1 MNFAREKRKNNS
13 FLPFLFA
20 VIATEKNLW
29 VALWLEILRSRSMA
43 PTKTKTETKH
53 QAFGLTDEQALEMY
67 WSMLLARRLDE
78 RMWILHRQH
87 EVAFHI
93 SGIGHE
99 AAQVGAAF
107 ALKKGYDWVHPY
119 YRDHALVLALG
130 MTPRDLMLALFGK
143 EGEPSSGARQMPSHF
158 GYRPLK
164 IVSGSSPVATQIP
177 QASGIA
183 FAIRYTGTDEVVLTC
198 FGEGSTA
205 EGDFHEGLNWAGI
218 YKLPVIFLCQN
229 NQYAISVPTD
239 KQMAVK
245 NVADRA
251 VAYGMPGIIV
261 DGNDVLESYRVINE
275 AVARA
280 RRGDGPTL
288 VEAKTY
294 RPVPHSS
301 DDDDRTY
308 RPREEVE
315 EWKRKDPILRMQ
327 QYLLSIDL
335 LDDAKIQ
342 AYEVRAKQI
351 VDDATEFAKNAP
363 FPKPEF
369 ALANVWGQ
377 VPKP

>member
-1 MNFAREKRKNNS
+1 M
-13 FLPFLFA
+13 P
-20 VIATEKNLW
+20 
-29 VALWLEILRSRSMA
+29 
-43 PTKTKTETKH
+43 PQKTENDAKH
-53 QAFGLTDEQALEMY
+53 RTLGLTDEQALDMY

-99 AAQVGAAF
+99 GTQVGAAF

-119 YRDHALVLALG
+119 YRDHALVLTMG
-130 MTPRDLMLALFGK
+130 MTSRDLMLALYGK
-143 EGEPSSGARQMPSHF
+143 EGEPSSGAHQMPSHF
-158 GYRPLK
+158 GCRPLK

-177 QASGIA
+177 QASGIG
-183 FAIRYTGTDEVVLTC
+183 FAIHYQGTDEVVLTC

-218 YKLPVIFLCQN
+218 FKLPVIFLCQN
-229 NQYAISVPTD
+229 NQYAISEPTE
-239 KQMAVK
+239 KEMPVK

-251 VAYGMPGIIV
+251 VAYGMPGVIV
-261 DGNDVLESYRVINE
+261 DGNDALEVYRVMQE

-280 RRGDGPTL
+280 RRGDGATL

-308 RPREEVE
+308 RSREEVE
-315 EWKRKDPILRMQ
+315 DWKKKDPILRMQ
-327 QYLLSIDL
+327 QYLQSIGL
-335 LDDAKIQ
+335 LNDAKTQ
-342 AYEVRAKQI
+342 EYEARAKQI

-363 FPKPEF
+363 YPVPEK
-369 ALANVWGQ
+369 ALENVWGELPQ
-377 VPKP
+377 A

>member
-1 MNFAREKRKNNS
+1 MTPPS
-13 FLPFLFA
+13 
-20 VIATEKNLW
+20 
-29 VALWLEILRSRSMA
+29 
-43 PTKTKTETKH
+43 KTKNDVKH
-53 QAFGLTDEQALEMY
+53 RALALTDEQAIDMY

-99 AAQVGAAF
+99 GTQVGAAF

-119 YRDHALVLALG
+119 YRDLALSLTLG
-130 MTPRDLMLALFGK
+130 MTSRDLMLALYGK
-143 EGEPSSGARQMPSHF
+143 EGEPSSGGRQMPSHF
-158 GYRPLK
+158 GSRTLK

-177 QASGIA
+177 QAAGIG
-183 FAIRYTGTDEVVLTC
+183 FAMRYQGTDEVVLTC

-205 EGDFHEGLNWAGI
+205 EGDFHEALNWAGI

-229 NQYAISVPTD
+229 NQYAISSPTHKEMPVP
-239 KQMAVK
+239 

-251 VAYGMPGIIV
+251 VAYDMPGVIV
-261 DGNDVLESYRVINE
+261 DGNDVLESYRVMKE

-280 RRGDGPTL
+280 RRGEGATL

-308 RPREEVE
+308 RSREEVE
-315 EWKRKDPILRMQ
+315 EWKKKDPILRMQ
-327 QYLLSIDL
+327 QYLQSIDL
-335 LDDAKIQ
+335 LNNAKMQ
-342 AYEVRAKQI
+342 EYETRAKQI

-363 FPKPEF
+363 YPAPEK
-369 ALANVWGQ
+369 ALENVWGDL
-377 VPKP
+377 PK

>member
-1 MNFAREKRKNNS
+1 M
-13 FLPFLFA
+13 
-20 VIATEKNLW
+20 ATP
-29 VALWLEILRSRSMA
+29 A
-43 PTKTKTETKH
+43 KTMEAKTETRH
-53 QAFGLTDEQALEMY
+53 RALGLSDAQVLEMY
-67 WSMLLARRLDE
+67 WYILLSRRLDE

-87 EVAFHI
+87 QVAFHI

-99 AAQVGAAF
+99 GTQVGAAF
-107 ALKKGYDWVHPY
+107 ALKKGYDFVHPY
-119 YRDHALVLALG
+119 YRDMALSLAIG
-130 MTPRDLMLALFGK
+130 MTPRDLMLALYGK
-143 EGEPSSGARQMPSHF
+143 QGEPSSGARQMPAHY

-183 FAIRYTGTDEVVLTC
+183 FAIRYKGTDEVVLTC
-198 FGEGSTA
+198 FGEGSTS

-239 KQMAVK
+239 KEMPVK

-251 VAYGMPGIIV
+251 VAYGMPGVIV
-261 DGNDVLESYRVINE
+261 DGNDALEVYGVMKD

-308 RPREEVE
+308 RSRAEVE
-315 EWKRKDPILRMQ
+315 AWKKKDPVLRMR
-327 QYLLSIDL
+327 QYLESVGLI
-335 LDDAKIQ
+335 DDAKAQ
-342 AYEVRAKQI
+342 EYEARAKQV
-351 VDDATEFAKNAP
+351 VDDANEFARNAP
-363 FPKPEF
+363 FPPGEA
-369 ALANVWGQ
+369 ALENVWGKISETVRQ
-377 VPKP
+377 

>member
-1 MNFAREKRKNNS
+1 M
-13 FLPFLFA
+13 
-20 VIATEKNLW
+20 T
-29 VALWLEILRSRSMA
+29 
-43 PTKTKTETKH
+43 PTKTKTEAKH
-53 QAFGLTDEQALEMY
+53 QALGLTDEQAVEMY

-99 AAQVGAAF
+99 GTQVGAAF

-119 YRDHALVLALG
+119 YRDLALSLTLG
-130 MTPRDLMLALFGK
+130 MTPRDMMLAMYGK
-143 EGEPSSGARQMPSHF
+143 EGEPSSGAHQMPSHF

-177 QASGIA
+177 QASGIG
-183 FAIRYTGTDEVVLTC
+183 FAIRYKGTDEVVLTC

-205 EGDFHEGLNWAGI
+205 EGDFHEALNWAGI

-229 NQYAISVPTD
+229 NQYAISVPTH
-239 KQMAVK
+239 KEMPVA

-251 VAYGMPGIIV
+251 IAYGMPGVVV
-261 DGNDVLESYRVINE
+261 DGNDALEVYRVIKE

-280 RRGDGPTL
+280 RRGDGATL

-308 RPREEVE
+308 RSRDEVDA
-315 EWKRKDPILRMQ
+315 WKKKDPILRMQ
-327 QYLLSIDL
+327 QYLQNLGL
-335 LDDAKIQ
+335 LNDAKIQ
-342 AYEVRAKQI
+342 EYEARAKQI

-363 FPKPEF
+363 YPAPEK
-369 ALANVWGQ
+369 ALENVWGELPQ
-377 VPKP
+377 A

>member
-1 MNFAREKRKNNS
+1 M
-13 FLPFLFA
+13 
-20 VIATEKNLW
+20 ATP
-29 VALWLEILRSRSMA
+29 A
-43 PTKTKTETKH
+43 KTMEAKTEMRH
-53 QAFGLTDEQALEMY
+53 RALGLSDAQALEMY
-67 WSMLLARRLDE
+67 WYILLSRRLDE

-87 EVAFHI
+87 QVAFHI

-99 AAQVGAAF
+99 GTQVGAAF
-107 ALKKGYDWVHPY
+107 ALKKGYDFVHPY
-119 YRDHALVLALG
+119 YRDMALSLAIG
-130 MTPRDLMLALFGK
+130 MTPRELMLALYGK
-143 EGEPSSGARQMPSHF
+143 QGEPSSGARQMPAHY
-158 GYRPLK
+158 GDRALK

-183 FAIRYTGTDEVVLTC
+183 FAIRYKRTDEVVLTC
-198 FGEGSTA
+198 FGEGSTS

-239 KQMAVK
+239 KEMPVK

-251 VAYGMPGIIV
+251 VAYGMPGVIV
-261 DGNDVLESYRVINE
+261 DGNNALQVYGVMKD

-308 RPREEVE
+308 RSREEVE
-315 EWKRKDPILRMQ
+315 AWKKKDPVLRMR
-327 QYLLSIDL
+327 QYLESVGLI
-335 LDDAKIQ
+335 DDAKAQ
-342 AYEVRAKQI
+342 EYEARAKEV
-351 VDDATEFAKNAP
+351 VDDANQFAKNAP
-363 FPKPEF
+363 FPPAEA
-369 ALANVWGQ
+369 ALEQVWGAL
-377 VPKP
+377 PKT